1 MQHSTI
7 TRIGAAAL
15 IAGLVSFSSA
25 GFAQQEALEAL
36 NAQAEAD
43 QTDAAANSH
52 HALADTLADTL
63 AADLDAYNRQ
73 DNFDRG
79 PSTHMPQD
87 HTPQRVTHRI
97 QRLAADLDAYNA
109 AHTHGRLP
117 QTHVPASEVAQSV
130 DYSRADNIA
139 HRLARFNE
147 SGGDLS
153 SVQNLN

>member
-43 QTDAAANSH
+43 QTDAAANSNH
-52 HALADTLADTL
+52 PLSDTL

-73 DNFDRG
+73 DNIGRG